1 LAKTGQAHIVDLLLF
16 DLLHLMGACAELN
29 ADELMIETSN
39 RIDDVDD
46 AA

>member
-1 LAKTGQAHIVDLLLF
+1 VGLLLL
-16 DLLHLMGACAELN
+16 DLLHLMGACAALN

-39 RIDDVDD
+39 LIVDVDD